1 MAKTDSTKKQGEA
14 FTGFIVER
22 DTPGITVL
30 HPYPFYYY
38 GSCVV
43 SHSAIQVGKKEI
55 NMGQRCSDTRGI
67 TFEDVVVPE
76 ENVLGA
82 VGKVPCVLP
91 AVSFR
96 NTLRV
101 GLQDCHGGF
110 RHHASNGRRGCCW
123 IESEG
128 TR

>member
-1 MAKTDSTKKQGEA
+1 MAKTDPTKKQGEA

-43 SHSAIQVGKKEI
+43 SHSAMQVGKKEI

-82 VGKVPCVLP
+82 VGKVRWCPSCSVFL
-91 AVSFR
+91 
-96 NTLRV
+96 
-101 GLQDCHGGF
+101 
-110 RHHASNGRRGCCW
+110 
-123 IESEG
+123 
-128 TR
+128 